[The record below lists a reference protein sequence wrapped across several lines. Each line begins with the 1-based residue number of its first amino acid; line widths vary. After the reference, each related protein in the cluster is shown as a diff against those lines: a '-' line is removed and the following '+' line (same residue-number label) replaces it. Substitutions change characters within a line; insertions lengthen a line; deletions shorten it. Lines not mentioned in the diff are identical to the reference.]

1 MLNYSGLMLRLG
13 GGGDLVTG
21 GFPLLGEDI
30 VSDLRKECSDEEKVR
45 ALRSMGSY
53 KAPGPNGYQAIFF
66 NSTWNVTGPA
76 VLEFVRNLMHG
87 GDIPMGAAEALLVL
101 IPKETKPSS
110 MKGFRPLS
118 LCNIV
123 YKLVSKVIVSRLKG
137 AWRSLVFTY
146 QASFNSGRQAL
157 DNVVLCQEFV
167 HSMRH
172 SKARKESVII
182 KLDLEKAYDRREWD
196 FIESS
201 LRDAAIPPE
210 LALVIMKMVK
220 TGSCKLIWN
229 GEKTETIQPTRGLRQ
244 GDPLSPYLFVLCM

>member
-1 MLNYSGLMLRLG
+1 ML
-13 GGGDLVTG
+13 
-21 GFPLLGEDI
+21 EDDV
-30 VSDLRKECSDEEKVR
+30 VSELSKECSDEETVK

-53 KAPGPNGYQAIFF
+53 KAPRPDGYQAIFF
-66 NSTWNVTGPA
+66 KSAWNVTGHA
-76 VLEFVRNLMHG
+76 VLEFVRKLMRG
-87 GDIPMGAAEALLVL
+87 GEIPFGAAEAFLVL

-137 AWRSLVFTY
+137 AWSSLISPY
-146 QASFNSGRQAL
+146 QASFISGRQAL
-157 DNVVLCQEFV
+157 DNMVLRQEFV

-172 SKARKESVII
+172 TKARKGSVII
-182 KLDLEKAYDRREWD
+182 KLDLEKAYDRLEWD

-210 LALVIMKMVK
+210 LSIVIMRMMR
-220 TGSCKLIWN
+220 TGSCKLI
-229 GEKTETIQPTRGLRQ
+229 
-244 GDPLSPYLFVLCM
+244 